1 MKKTRIIAKLG
12 VLLALACAL
21 QFLEGLVP
29 VPLPLGV
36 KPGISSIVVMYIL
49 LFMGFKYAAVSA
61 VLKSC
66 FVLITRGASA
76 FCMSLAG
83 GLLSV
88 AVMGACVWLSQRRDK
103 STGIAAVSVAGGV
116 SHNIGQLAAASVIA
130 GSIYT
135 ISYLPVLIP
144 AGVISGLFT
153 GVIFRLLLPVMEKS
167 AAEDK
172 NISSDERR
180 R

>member
-21 QFLEGLVP
+21 QFLESLVP

-83 GLLSV
+83 GLFSV
-88 AVMGACVWLSQRRDK
+88 AVMGVFVWLSKCRDK
-103 STGIAAVSVAGGV
+103 STGIAALSVAGGV
-116 SHNIGQLAAASVIA
+116 AHNTGQLAAASIIA
-130 GSIYT
+130 GSIY
-135 ISYLPVLIP
+135 IVSYLPVLIP

-167 AAEDK
+167 AVMNENIKTAER
-172 NISSDERR
+172 S
-180 R
+180 